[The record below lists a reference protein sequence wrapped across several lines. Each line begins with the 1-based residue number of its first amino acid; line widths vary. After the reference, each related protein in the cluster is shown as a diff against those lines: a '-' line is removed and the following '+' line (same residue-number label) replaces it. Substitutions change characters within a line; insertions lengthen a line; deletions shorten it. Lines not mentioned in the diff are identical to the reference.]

1 MARIPFQPSGQVGVG
16 TPKNPRASADAA
28 AAPWRAVAQVGQQIA
43 GMGEQ
48 LGAIQAKKADQN
60 DSVLASKYENSYEAQ
75 KSEMANFKLLQ
86 EKSGEQV
93 TAEQI
98 AEINER
104 YTEERAGYI
113 EGMTA
118 TKQDKYG
125 VDLEHRTGLIDQGSQ
140 NFFLTQEIKANS
152 AEFQVNY
159 DKLLRAGKFDEA
171 EALVE
176 EANWMTE
183 AEKIE
188 VREQGRISAHTAQMS
203 DEYGYSETVRQSFDN
218 KETGWIDSVASLELR
233 NQQIDE
239 SSAFTQDEKMK
250 LTRRNINAMES
261 IRKQV
266 QTEVNTIIGVAIS
279 QARAGN
285 SIQSIIDEQGPL
297 IESVYPKRLKS
308 LEAFEN
314 SRTMVD
320 FQNDA
325 VKKEEATN
333 TALWRLNEN
342 RADLSK
348 RMKKQMGFWK
358 NKFFDPKGV
367 EDVDG
372 LIDDILSSKEIPK
385 EDKGLLAEILINAS
399 EDRVSG
405 QGDGLLQHKKVSE
418 GFSSLVDGYAE
429 ASAQAG
435 NPNYWN
441 TFFDDLAQVQEYAKE
456 HSVDETKTFVKER
469 VAELADQSNA
479 DVIQSILGAKATGR
493 KAEETFSAQPVT
505 ADSIWEQLNA
515 E

>member
-171 EALVE
+171 DALVE

-188 VREQGRISAHTAQMS
+188 VREIGRKSVHIAEWTA
-203 DEYGYSETVRQSFDN
+203 EVGYSQSIRQQFDN
-218 KETGWIDSVASLELR
+218 KEVGWLEATTQLAIRNKQVNDSP
-233 NQQIDE
+233 
-239 SSAFTQDEKMK
+239 AFTQDEKSK
-250 LTRRNINAMES
+250 ITLRNNNASES
-261 IRKQV
+261 IRKQAMG
-266 QTEVNTIIGVAIS
+266 EADTIVSVAFD
-279 QARAGN
+279 QAKKGN
-285 SIQSIIDEQGPL
+285 SIQSILDEQGPF
-297 IESVYPKRLKS
+297 IESVYPNRLRA
-308 LEAFEN
+308 LESFEN
-314 SRTMVD
+314 SRTMVEIQD
-320 FQNDA
+320 DA
-325 VKKEEATN
+325 VKKGEATDR
-333 TALWRLNEN
+333 ALWRLNSDK
-342 RADLSK
+342 ADLSK
-348 RMKKQMGFWK
+348 RVSKQLGFWK
-358 NKFFDPKGV
+358 TKFFDPKGAEQI
-367 EDVDG
+367 ED
-372 LIDDILSSKEIPK
+372 LINDVLESDIPK
-385 EDKGLLAEILINAS
+385 EDKGMLAQLLVEKSQN
-399 EDRVSG
+399 RVSG
-405 QGDGLLQHKKVSE
+405 SGEGLVQHKKVA
-418 GFSSLVDGYAE
+418 GAYTSLTEAYSE
-429 ASAQAG
+429 ASSSAG

-441 TFFDDLAQVQEYAKE
+441 TFFDDFIEVQEYARE
-456 HSVDETKTFVKER
+456 HSQPETDIFVSEKIKQ
-469 VAELADQSNA
+469 VSDKANA
-479 DVIQSILGAKATGR
+479 DITQAILGAKATGR
-493 KAEETFSAQPVT
+493 KAEETFTPKAVSFEDV
-505 ADSIWEQLNA
+505 LNQVGL
-515 E
+515 